1 MDVRE
6 SQRQSGLF
14 LEQTRPQSASA
25 RWALGGNRMRVGR
38 DPAADICIDDKR
50 ASWYHADLIRQ
61 GLAWLIVDAGS
72 TNGTFVNG
80 RRVHEATVVR
90 PYDRIRVGDTELVVR
105 HLVRDPGPLTAQG
118 PLAGQAESPGAL
130 SARAWNRATKVILGA
145 GALAT
150 AIAAVLALAVRFLPS
165 PEHENVA
172 RFLTVQPLSQLPLNQ
187 YQRRTAAFGTQ
198 SDGRLGNGARLIAAV
213 AGQSS
218 PSAQADPSDEPTP
231 SPTAGTPP
239 PTASPQPSPTVSP
252 GGTPAPT
259 ASPGGTA
266 SPATTSPTPTGSPAG
281 LRAGQILS
289 PPPPGISPKGEHRIG
304 TDLVRVVAGEDPTL
318 DLTHHCP
325 ECADRLLHLGALD
338 PAGDNRPLQQAGAT
352 IASVLQDSQSVP
364 ASPGTGSQ
372 GTGGSGKRVP
382 LGELVSVNM
391 ELAGLQGQ
399 PVFLSWSIFQESGQN
414 RLFGRWLSNFVAYR
428 LEATT
433 EDDTGTLEMWIP
445 LPKPPGPYFIRVSLS
460 TDGASLTSMDSG
472 PFA

>member
-14 LEQTRPQSASA
+14 LEQARPQSAPA
-25 RWALGGNRMRVGR
+25 RWALDGNRMRIGR
-38 DPAADICIDDKR
+38 DPAADVFIDDKR
-50 ASWYHADLIRQ
+50 TSWYHADLIRQ

-105 HLVRDPGPLTAQG
+105 HLARDPS
-118 PLAGQAESPGAL
+118 PLAGQAGPPGVL
-130 SARAWNRATKVILGA
+130 SVRAWNRVTKVILGA

-172 RFLTVQPLSQLPLNQ
+172 RFLSVQPLSQLPLNQ
-187 YQRRTAAFGTQ
+187 YQQRSAAFGTQ
-198 SDGRLGNGARLIAAV
+198 SAGRRGHGATLAAAV

-218 PSAQADPSDEPTP
+218 SPSAQPNPTAEPTP
-231 SPTAGTPP
+231 SPSDATPL

-252 GGTPAPT
+252 NETVSPVGTASPGETPSPGTTVSPTPT
-259 ASPGGTA
+259 ASPTA
-266 SPATTSPTPTGSPAG
+266 SPPGRILALPAG
-281 LRAGQILS
+281 GMSFQGALQYSNHTAYLIKVQDPGLNFVSCTGCNLYILHVGATEQNGKNRS
-289 PPPPGISPKGEHRIG
+289 PSEAAN
-304 TDLVRVVAGEDPTL
+304 VVA
-318 DLTHHCP
+318 
-325 ECADRLLHLGALD
+325 
-338 PAGDNRPLQQAGAT
+338 N
-352 IASVLQDSQSVP
+352 VLNDTQTVP
-364 ASPGTGSQ
+364 APARTGSQ
-372 GTGGSGKRVP
+372 GAGHNARRQP

-399 PVFLSWSIFQESGQN
+399 PVFLSWSIFQESGHN
-414 RLFGRWLSNFVAYR
+414 RLFGKWLSNFVAYR

-433 EDDTGTLEMWIP
+433 ENDTGTLEMWIP

-460 TDGASLTSMDSG
+460 SDGASLTSMDSG